1 MWIEL
6 VFLLQTAMTWRTPP
20 ANDLYQGDQ
29 VTYTATYVE
38 SLSLSISPGAA
49 ENSAKRN

>member
-1 MWIEL
+1 
-6 VFLLQTAMTWRTPP
+6 MTWKTPP
-20 ANDLYQGDQ
+20 ANGLYKDDQ

-38 SLSLSISPGAA
+38 SLSLNIYCGAA